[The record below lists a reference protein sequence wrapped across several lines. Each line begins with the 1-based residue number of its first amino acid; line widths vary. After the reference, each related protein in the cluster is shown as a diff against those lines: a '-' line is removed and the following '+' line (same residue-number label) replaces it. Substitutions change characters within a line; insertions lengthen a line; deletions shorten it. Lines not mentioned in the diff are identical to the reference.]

1 MDTVCRVTAN
11 VWYWEIVFAPKMATT
26 LVKLASK
33 LAIGAGAVYVTI
45 DQGVWSNSS
54 NGSQALEKVKG
65 SVLPAASDYAKQ
77 IPSLDDVNNTVL
89 SGWNSGVKTV
99 FYYVSSAPDTAGEYS
114 KKAVSSSVNFV
125 RGN

>member
-1 MDTVCRVTAN
+1 CYR
-11 VWYWEIVFAPKMATT
+11 
-26 LVKLASK
+26 LASK
-33 LAIGAGAVYVTI
+33 LAVGAGAVYVTI
-45 DQGVWSNSS
+45 DQGVWNNSS

-65 SVLPAASDYAKQ
+65 SVLPAATDYAKQ

-99 FYYVSSAPDTAGEYS
+99 FHYVSSAPDTVGEYS